1 MLKMTQKE
9 FAEATGVHF
18 SSIRK
23 YENRNSE
30 PSAETLLAISST
42 GVNLHWLVTG
52 KGDMR
57 ASVNEPD
64 SADQSEADAAFSRR
78 LLALEGLLHGMK
90 DNKRSEVMDEI
101 FSRVKETKRLA
112 ELEDLVGNLERKR
125 G

>member
-1 MLKMTQKE
+1 MTQKE

-52 KGDMR
+52 EGDMR
-57 ASVNEPD
+57 ASVNRPD
-64 SADQSEADAAFSRR
+64 SADQSEADAAIFRR

-90 DNKRSEVMDEI
+90 DDKRSAVMDEI
-101 FSRVKETKRLA
+101 FSRVQETKRLA
-112 ELEDLVGNLERKR
+112 ELEDFVGNLERKR